1 MEILKAAT
9 EWARAEV
16 FSTRFFIFFAIVFL
30 IAGIGFWQLGK
41 TDMARAYI
49 IPMLVAGA
57 LLLTIGLGLFYTNK
71 ARIIQ
76 FEKAYKEDAHAF
88 VTSEIARA
96 ESTIKEYKNIVFTAI
111 PLIIAAC
118 ALVIVFVN
126 SPTWRASMITTIAM
140 MVVIL
145 LIDGTARARI
155 EAYYEQLQEVEM
167 RKGD

>member
-30 IAGIGFWQLGK
+30 IVGIGFWQLGK

-76 FEKAYKEDAHAF
+76 FEKAYKEDARAF

-126 SPTWRASMITTIAM
+126 SPAWRASMITTIAM

-155 EAYYEQLQEVEM
+155 EAYYEQLQSVEM
-167 RKGD
+167 LKGD